1 MKIVMVQEEN
11 YDLLEPYENNNDND
25 VLPESKGN
33 SNENNVPSQSN
44 DITALPESKESNEW
58 MNEWMNVYSL
68 KLRGLLLWMRI
79 ERLQQQLW

>member
-68 KLRGLLLWMRI
+68 KLRGLLL
-79 ERLQQQLW
+79 